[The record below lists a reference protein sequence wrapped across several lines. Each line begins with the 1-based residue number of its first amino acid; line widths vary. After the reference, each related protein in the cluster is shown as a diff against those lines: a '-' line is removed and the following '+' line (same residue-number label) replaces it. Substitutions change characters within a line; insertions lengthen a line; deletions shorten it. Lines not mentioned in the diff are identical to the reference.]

1 MWYNQFIKK
10 LFGPEIQKSSIVTM
24 STCSPKFGLFTVYSY
39 LEGNLVNYQC
49 QLSGTTN
56 LAVDQSL
63 GNWLVVGDPNIWAWI
78 TYLGCFARVTYRKEL
93 VYTKI
98 MKKQRVN
105 DVYLSTGH
113 IKVLGL
119 VDMSVT
125 QTEKKSKELVGE
137 SVIVH
142 FIRTWC
148 LV

>member
-1 MWYNQFIKK
+1 
-10 LFGPEIQKSSIVTM
+10 
-24 STCSPKFGLFTVYSY
+24 
-39 LEGNLVNYQC
+39 
-49 QLSGTTN
+49 
-56 LAVDQSL
+56 
-63 GNWLVVGDPNIWAWI
+63 
-78 TYLGCFARVTYRKEL
+78 
-93 VYTKI
+93 